1 MRITSAPKLLAAAA
15 AITLSSAL
23 PIDAADTTAVFEPGQ
38 ARIAVATMMSP
49 EGGDLGTVTL
59 YQPIHG
65 VGVVVDARL
74 INMPAGAH
82 AFHIHETGRCDAPD
96 FKSAGGHAN
105 PTAKKHGIASPDGMH
120 AGDLPNIH
128 VPENG
133 TLRVE
138 MFAPLIRLDSS
149 LYDADGSSIVIH
161 AGADD
166 YMTDPAGD
174 AGARIACGVIIP
186 R

>member
-1 MRITSAPKLLAAAA
+1 MIPAPIILTAAALCLGS
-15 AITLSSAL
+15 TPSV
-23 PIDAADTTAVFEPGQ
+23 DAADTTAVFKPGQ
-38 ARIAVATMMSP
+38 ARIAVATMISP
-49 EGGDLGTVTL
+49 EGDDLGTVTL
-59 YQPIHG
+59 YEPNNG

-105 PTAKKHGIASPDGMH
+105 PSGKKHGIASAEGMH

-133 TLRVE
+133 SLRVE
-138 MFAPLIRLDSS
+138 MFATLIRLDSS
-149 LYDADGSSIVIH
+149 LYDADGAAIVIH
-161 AGADD
+161 AGPDD
-166 YMTDPAGD
+166 YSTDPAGD